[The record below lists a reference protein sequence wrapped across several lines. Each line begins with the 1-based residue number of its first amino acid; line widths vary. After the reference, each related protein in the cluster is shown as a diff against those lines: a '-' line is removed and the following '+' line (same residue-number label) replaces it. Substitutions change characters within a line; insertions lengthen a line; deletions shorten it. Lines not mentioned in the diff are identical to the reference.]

1 MTRRS
6 QQVHDVDAAQSLSPG
21 QGQMAPVFI
30 ICLPGDILF
39 FTLNNP
45 TVFYLES
52 SGQKW
57 NERNDAIMGART
69 RGGLAAYSAA
79 TG

>member
-45 TVFYLES
+45 TVFLFRKLGSEM
-52 SGQKW
+52 
-57 NERNDAIMGART
+57 E
-69 RGGLAAYSAA
+69 
-79 TG
+79 